1 MAEQLQLESGVVLDA
16 RGAAWFG
23 EAAMLALAG
32 VQLGA
37 PATSRPGGPT
47 LALSALDDAIVR
59 FSELLAD
66 YRPLRTVVLGTPL
79 AGALSPPL
87 LEHVLKSFVAVVACH
102 GELVVVGSDPGQQLE
117 SARQRWGLS
126 LTLQPRLEADRLLFV
141 EGDEASA
148 GEARNWLASRAT
160 GGLIVFNREHPT
172 VTGSRRLLTVTRCP
186 CFLVGADRLCLPAYS
201 PGVRGVEVGAEEF
214 RSPLAREAN
223 WQQVVAIAGQRLLR
237 LAWDEVAH

>member
-16 RGAAWFG
+16 RGAVWFG
-23 EAAMLALAG
+23 EAAILVLAG

-37 PATSRPGGPT
+37 SAAPRPGGPT
-47 LALSALDDAIVR
+47 LALSALDDAMVR

-66 YRPLRTVVLGTPL
+66 YRPLRTVVLGTLL
-79 AGALSPPL
+79 AGTLSPPL
-87 LEHVLKSFVAVVACH
+87 LEHVLKSFVAAVACH

-117 SARQRWGLS
+117 TARQRWGLS
-126 LTLQPRLEADRLLFV
+126 VTLQPRLEAGRLLFV

-148 GEARNWLASRAT
+148 AEARSWLAGRGPES
-160 GGLIVFNREHPT
+160 LLVFNREHP
-172 VTGSRRLLTVTRCP
+172 VVSVSRRLVTATRCP
-186 CFLVGADRLCLPAYS
+186 CFLLGSDRLCLPAYF
-201 PGVRGVEVGAEEF
+201 PGVQGTEVGRGEF

-237 LAWDEVAH
+237 LTWSEVAR

>member
-23 EAAMLALAG
+23 EAAVLALAG

-37 PATSRPGGPT
+37 AAAPRPGGPT
-47 LALSALDDAIVR
+47 LALSALDDAMVR

-79 AGALSPPL
+79 SGTLSPSL
-87 LEHVLKSFVAVVACH
+87 LEHVLKSFVAAVACH

-117 SARQRWGLS
+117 TARQRWGLS
-126 LTLQPRLEADRLLFV
+126 LTLQPRFEADRLLFV
-141 EGDEASA
+141 EGDGAAA
-148 GEARNWLASRAT
+148 GEARTWLAGHAA
-160 GGLIVFNREHPT
+160 GGLIVFNREHPVVT
-172 VTGSRRLLTVTRCP
+172 VSRRLVSSTRCA
-186 CFLVGADRLCLPAYS
+186 CFLVGPDRLCLPAYS
-201 PGVRGVEVGAEEF
+201 PGVRGVEVGVEAF
-214 RSPLAREAN
+214 RTPLAREAH

-237 LAWDEVAH
+237 LTWGEVVH